1 MLGEARGAFVLLAAL
16 ALGAVRCQAVLGVD
30 AYDFEPA
37 SEDAHPLAK
46 APDAGAGLDAGPA
59 LDGFEPE
66 DGGGAS
72 PGALAADAAAAP
84 DGPVVLP
91 CEGPGCTPPAC
102 DGCVVGERC
111 VPAGQALPFSPCL
124 VCDPA
129 QSASGYSIGVGN
141 ACGEQASACSA
152 PDTCDAEGFC
162 APNDLPAGTPCGDAT
177 GPACDAADTC
187 DGAGA
192 CVDRRAGDGTPC
204 EDGLFCT
211 TGDQCLAGACASGG
225 PLPCGDNQQCA
236 EDADA
241 CVCSGCVVDGACLPA
256 GARSGTCF
264 VCDPRRNTSAFSPDE
279 GAVCGNPDGEC
290 FGVRTCN
297 SSGDCVSRPLGA
309 GAACGS
315 PFGSDCSGPDS
326 CDGNGFCSPND
337 AADGE
342 PCSDGLICTGF
353 DSCQGGTC
361 FSGDPVFCGNGLEC
375 NELDGCSCPSG
386 FSECADGTCRR
397 FCSGGEI
404 P

>member
-1 MLGEARGAFVLLAAL
+1 VLGEARGAFVLLAAF

-72 PGALAADAAAAP
+72 PGALAGDAAAAP

-91 CEGPGCTPPAC
+91 CEGPGCAPPAC

-256 GARSGTCF
+256 CGRPQRLVLRLRSSAQHER
-264 VCDPRRNTSAFSPDE
+264 VQPRRRRRVWKPRRRVLRRPHLQLERRLRQPSPRRWR
-279 GAVCGNPDGEC
+279 GLRQP
-290 FGVRTCN
+290 VRQ
-297 SSGDCVSRPLGA
+297 RLQRA
-309 GAACGS
+309 RQ
-315 PFGSDCSGPDS
+315 
-326 CDGNGFCSPND
+326 
-337 AADGE
+337 
-342 PCSDGLICTGF
+342 L
-353 DSCQGGTC
+353 
-361 FSGDPVFCGNGLEC
+361 
-375 NELDGCSCPSG
+375 
-386 FSECADGTCRR
+386 RR
-397 FCSGGEI
+397 QRVLQPERRRRR
-404 P
+404 